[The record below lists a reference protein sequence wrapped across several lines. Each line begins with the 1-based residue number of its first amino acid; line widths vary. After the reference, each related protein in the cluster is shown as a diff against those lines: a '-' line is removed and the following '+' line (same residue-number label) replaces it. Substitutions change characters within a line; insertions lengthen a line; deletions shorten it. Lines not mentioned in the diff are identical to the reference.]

1 MSSFAKYN
9 VARSPQKRAL
19 LEALLREEGVDSA
32 ASQNI
37 RRRSGED
44 SLPLSFAQQRL
55 WFLDQLL
62 PGNSSYNLSAAL
74 RLSVPLSIP
83 VLEQSL
89 NEIVH
94 RHEALRTTFVTNDGE
109 PVQVINAKEHV
120 GLGVT
125 DLRYLPATERE
136 AEAIRLA
143 TEEAQQPFDLSRG
156 PLVRTSLLRLE
167 EADYVFLLT
176 MHHIVT
182 DGWSM
187 NIFFQELT
195 TLYNA
200 FALGRPSPLA
210 ELAIQYADYAVWQRE
225 WLQGEVL
232 EGQLNYWREQLRD
245 LPLLQMPTDRA
256 RPAVQTFRGA
266 QHTFELGQTLS
277 GALKALSQGEG
288 ATLYMTLLAVFQ
300 VLLNRYSGQ

>member
-1 MSSFAKYN
+1 MTEGAFAF
-9 VARSPQKRAL
+9 
-19 LEALLREEGVDSA
+19 
-32 ASQNI
+32 
-37 RRRSGED
+37 
-44 SLPLSFAQQRL
+44 PLSFAQQRL

-62 PGNSSYNLSAAL
+62 PGNSFYNIPAAL

-83 VLEQSL
+83 ILEQSL

-109 PVQVINAKEHV
+109 PVQVISAKEHV

-125 DLRYLPATERE
+125 DLRYLPAAERE

-156 PLVRTSLLRLE
+156 PLVRTSLLRME

-266 QHTFELGQTLS
+266 
-277 GALKALSQGEG
+277 
-288 ATLYMTLLAVFQ
+288 
-300 VLLNRYSGQ
+300 